1 MVERIFNMGGSER
14 EPGLDDML
22 TDPVT
27 QAVMASD
34 GVAPEEV
41 KNLLLDARRRYLL
54 HRTITAS
61 KLSSAAAP
69 AERPIRP
76 AVSTPPV
83 IGRRRG

>member
-1 MVERIFNMGGSER
+1 MGGSGL

-22 TDPVT
+22 SDPVT

-54 HRTITAS
+54 HRTIMAS
-61 KLSSAAAP
+61 KLNSSAAP

-76 AVSTPPV
+76 AVPTPPAS
-83 IGRRRG
+83 GRRRG